1 MNGGMIRFILGSVLK
16 VESVLLLF
24 PCIVAVFYRESAGY
38 WFLLTAVLSFVI
50 GYLMVRKK
58 PANTVF
64 YLKEGCVTTALSWIM
79 ISLVGCLPFYLSG
92 EIPAF
97 TDALFETISGFTTT
111 GASILSDVECLSQ
124 SILFWRSFSH
134 WIGGMG
140 VLVFLLAII
149 PLSGGSHMNLMR
161 AESPGPSVGKLVPK
175 VRATA
180 RILYLI
186 YFGMTIVELIF
197 LLIGK
202 MPFLEAM
209 MITFGTAGTG
219 GFGVRNTSIGGYS
232 AYIQWVVAIFM
243 ILFGVNFNAYYFLLM
258 KRFKQAFDM
267 EEVKGYF
274 LIIAAASALI
284 FINIYDKT
292 MTAADTIRHVVFQ
305 VGSLMTSTGYSTVDF
320 DLWPSASK
328 VVLIIIMFIGACAG
342 STGGGIKVSRVIMM
356 LKSVKRELNAYL
368 HPKSVRTIKM
378 EGKALDQGAVSSVA
392 VYCITFTLIF
402 AVSFLLVALEGRDL
416 TTNFTA
422 VLTTLNNMGPGLAD
436 VGPSKNF
443 GGLSMLS
450 KYVLMFDMLAGRL
463 ELFPMLVLFH
473 PVLWKETWEGGKRR
487 RRRLK
492 KERVPVK

>member
-1 MNGGMIRFILGSVLK
+1 
-16 VESVLLLF
+16 
-24 PCIVAVFYRESAGY
+24 
-38 WFLLTAVLSFVI
+38 
-50 GYLMVRKK
+50 
-58 PANTVF
+58 
-64 YLKEGCVTTALSWIM
+64 
-79 ISLVGCLPFYLSG
+79 
-92 EIPAF
+92 
-97 TDALFETISGFTTT
+97 
-111 GASILSDVECLSQ
+111 
-124 SILFWRSFSH
+124 
-134 WIGGMG
+134 MG

-186 YFGMTIVELIF
+186 YFGMTIAELIF

-274 LIIAAASALI
+274 LVIAAASALI

-342 STGGGIKVSRVIMM
+342 STGGGIKVSRICIMA
-356 LKSVKRELNAYL
+356 KSVMKEVAYIM
-368 HPKSVRTIKM
+368 HPRNIRKIRF
-378 EGKALDQGAVSSVA
+378 EGKAVEHEVQRSINVFMISYLGIFVASVLLISLDNLDG
-392 VYCITFTLIF
+392 I
-402 AVSFLLVALEGRDL
+402 
-416 TTNFTA
+416 TNFTA
-422 VLTTLNNMGPGLAD
+422 VAATLNNIGPGLSL
-436 VGPSKNF
+436 VGPTCNF
-443 GGLSMLS
+443 SMYSNFAKL
-450 KYVLMFDMLAGRL
+450 VLVFDMLAGRL
-463 ELFPMLVLFH
+463 EIFPMLVPAVYL
-473 PVLWKETWEGGKRR
+473 LR
-487 RRRLK
+487 K
-492 KERVPVK
+492 KQLR